1 MSLFKKQQK
10 QELDSKAKKLAEDLN
25 SFIDSCVDENILNK
39 MFTEV
44 TILRMELDNKD
55 GLWQNFKDF
64 RKRKQ
69 ATDKKSLT
77 KVQFQDVVENY
88 NSYNNEQL
96 KRINEIMNIVFN
108 NIPSQKSWW
117 QNFWGDI
124 CKAIGVM

>member
-10 QELDSKAKKLAEDLN
+10 QELDSKAKKLADDLN
-25 SFIDSCVDENILNK
+25 SFIDSCADENILNK

-69 ATDKKSLT
+69 AIDKKSLI
-77 KVQFQDVVENY
+77 KGQVSLEDFDENKTGY
-88 NSYNNEQL
+88 
-96 KRINEIMNIVFN
+96 R
-108 NIPSQKSWW
+108 
-117 QNFWGDI
+117 
-124 CKAIGVM
+124 

>member
-1 MSLFKKQQK
+1 MALFKKQQK

-25 SFIDSCVDENILNK
+25 GFIDSCGDENILNK

-69 ATDKKSLT
+69 VTDKKSLI
-77 KVQFQDVVENY
+77 KVQFQDIIENY

-96 KRINEIMNIVFN
+96 ELIDKIMNIVFSN
-108 NIPSQKSWW
+108 SPSQKSWW